1 MLQEFITRE
10 NVPHKLSLLLFLGT
24 WETEITRWG
33 RAYRPDDLY
42 HCNTNNG
49 TERLNEDLKYEE
61 LEGATR
67 LSLSEL
73 LTIIIEKFIP
83 KLYMKYVELNVRC
96 TSGYKGYQE
105 GIPSYLHN
113 RPKSL
118 VKHLLLLKNS
128 VTTLMIDSVK
138 PDDGE
143 SECNSEMDPDE
154 RESRKTLNA
163 IISTIEKRFSVRSSS
178 IYSSSVRNYVVGF
191 GDEYQPCW
199 CTCPS
204 FRMNRTLCKHF
215 FAVINSGMATFND
228 LSPIFR
234 FHPLHVIDN
243 DLFHDNLVHD
253 ANNIDEKDTSQN
265 LPFLEE
271 DVFSSGKEPQ
281 PQLMVETLPL
291 KERESA
297 FKKAKRLLCSNVK
310 VLQEQCFNT
319 KGDVLFVQEI
329 NEKVQE
335 LMDTLAANLSQNMD
349 LVERDSP
356 KKQK

>member
-1 MLQEFITRE
+1 M
-10 NVPHKLSLLLFLGT
+10 
-24 WETEITRWG
+24 
-33 RAYRPDDLY
+33 Y

-67 LSLSEL
+67 SSLSEL

-83 KLYMKYVELNVRC
+83 KLYMKYVELNIRC
-96 TSGYKGYQE
+96 TGGYKSYQE

-118 VKHLLLLKNS
+118 VKHLLLLSNS

-138 PDDGE
+138 PEDGE
-143 SECNSEMDPDE
+143 DVCNSEMDPDG
-154 RESRKTLNA
+154 RESRKTLNN

-178 IYSSSVRNYVVGF
+178 IYSSSVQNYVVGF
-191 GDEYQPCW
+191 GNEYQPCW

-243 DLFHDNLVHD
+243 DLFHNNLVYD
-253 ANNIDEKDTSQN
+253 ANSTAEKETQN
-265 LPFLEE
+265 FPFLEE
-271 DVFSSGKEPQ
+271 NAFSSGKELQ
-281 PQLMVETLPL
+281 PQLMAAILPL
-291 KERESA
+291 KERESV

-310 VLQEQCFNT
+310 VLQEQCFNI
-319 KGDVLFVQEI
+319 KVDVLFVQEI
-329 NEKVQE
+329 NEKAQE
-335 LMDTLAANLSQNMD
+335 LMDSLAANLSQNSD

-356 KKQK
+356 KK